1 MKTLPRAII
10 LVSLLA
16 LAAAACTPAGFGD
29 TTASDPSPSDSSVDD
44 TPTTSFEGTSYAGTV
59 AAPDFLPGLD
69 WINTAEPISLADLRG
84 KVVLLDFWTYG
95 CINCIH
101 IIPDLERLEEEYAD
115 ELVVIG
121 VHSAK
126 FTNEAETGNLVDIV
140 QRYGLKHPVVN
151 DKDFAVWNLWGAS
164 AWPTIAVI
172 DPAGNVVGVRPGE
185 GVYDAL
191 EPVVASLV
199 AEFDAAQAIDRTPI
213 TFALEA
219 TTAPQ
224 RPLSYPGKVFATDGR
239 LWVADTGHHRVLEID
254 PSTGE
259 ILSAWGS
266 GKRGFDNGPAL
277 TATFDGP
284 QGMTLN
290 PETNELYVAD
300 VGNNAVRTIDLSTG
314 SVTTLA
320 GTGVLGWPPQARGLD
335 TATLNS
341 PWDVLYHEG
350 FVYVANAGTHQIWA
364 IDLANELALPLIGN
378 AHEGTF
384 NAEFHNSELAQ
395 PSGLALSD
403 DARLYFADSESSS
416 IRVGDLETAVTS
428 LVVGGDES
436 LFEFGDVDGAGN
448 SARLQHPLGVAVDGD
463 TLYVADTYN
472 SKIKRVNVA
481 AGSISSWLG
490 NDPGWADGSSPMFN
504 EPGGL
509 SFDNGI
515 LFVADTNN
523 HSIRLIDPTTGLTS
537 TLVLKGVEKFDPP
550 TEFIGEVVTLDPA
563 QAAAGPGTV
572 VVNYTLPTGYKVN
585 EDAPSSLTISGGRT
599 VVSLASDDAGELTGV
614 SLPAIVPVDFHEG
627 DAMLVLDINLVYCEE
642 NAESLCYIDRAR
654 FEIPVTVG
662 PPGASTSL
670 ELTRTV
676 AGVS

>member
-16 LAAAACTPAGFGD
+16 LAAAACTPAGSVD
-29 TTASDPSPSDSSVDD
+29 TTTSAASLPGSSIDD
-44 TPTTSFEGTSYAGTV
+44 TTTTSFDGESYAGTV
-59 AAPDFLPGLD
+59 QAPDFPPGLD
-69 WINTAEPISLADLRG
+69 WINTAQPISLADLRG

-101 IIPDLERLEEEYAD
+101 IIPDLERLEAEYAN

-126 FTNEAETGNLVDIV
+126 FTNEGETDNLVDIV

-151 DKDFAVWNLWGAS
+151 DNDFAVWNLWGAS

-199 AEFDAAQAIDRTPI
+199 AEFDVAQAIDRTPI

-224 RPLSYPGKVFATDGR
+224 RALSYPGKVFATSGR
-239 LWVADTGHHRVLEID
+239 LWVSDTGHHRVLEVD
-254 PSTGE
+254 PSSGKV
-259 ILSAWGS
+259 LGAWGS
-266 GKRGFDNGPAL
+266 GRRGFDNGAAL
-277 TATFDGP
+277 DATFDGP

-290 PETNELYVAD
+290 PQTNELYVAD
-300 VGNNAVRTIDLSTG
+300 VGNNAVRAINLSTG
-314 SVTTLA
+314 AVTTLA

-341 PWDVLYHEG
+341 PWDVLYSDG

-364 IDLANELALPLIGN
+364 IDLANKLALPLVGN
-378 AHEGTF
+378 AREGTF

-403 DARLYFADSESSS
+403 DGQLYFADSESSS
-416 IRVGDLETAVTS
+416 IRVGDLETAMTS

-436 LFEFGDVDGAGN
+436 LFDFGDVDGAGN
-448 SARLQHPLGVAVDGD
+448 NARLQHPLGVAVFGD

-472 SKIKRVNVA
+472 SKIKRVDIA
-481 AGSISSWLG
+481 SGSISSWLG
-490 NDPGWADGSSPMFN
+490 SQPGWADGSSPLFN

-509 SFDNGI
+509 SFDNGT
-515 LFVADTNN
+515 LYVADTNN
-523 HSIRLIDPTTGLTS
+523 HSIRLIDPTTGFVS

-550 TEFIGEVVTLDPA
+550 SDFIGDVVSLDPIR
-563 QAAAGPGTV
+563 AAAGPGTIV
-572 VVNYTLPTGYKVN
+572 INYALPPGFKVN

-599 VVSLASDDAGELTGV
+599 VASLASDAAGDLTGV

-627 DAMLVLDINLVYCEE
+627 DATLTLDINLVYCEE

-662 PPGASTSL
+662 PAEASTTL